1 MGASGVVA
9 DQIVIQHGL
18 HFLNGFEPSPAT
30 LHSEVLVQ
38 QRAMEALDDAVGLW
52 PLHPRRA
59 VLDLLQLD
67 GSINSPFQQDF
78 DSMPPLGQGDDAGCG
93 ASQDF
98 SISTNG

>member
-67 GSINSPFQQDF
+67 GSINSTLADF
-78 DSMPPLGQGDDAGCG
+78 DT
-93 ASQDF
+93 
-98 SISTNG
+98 SISPAES